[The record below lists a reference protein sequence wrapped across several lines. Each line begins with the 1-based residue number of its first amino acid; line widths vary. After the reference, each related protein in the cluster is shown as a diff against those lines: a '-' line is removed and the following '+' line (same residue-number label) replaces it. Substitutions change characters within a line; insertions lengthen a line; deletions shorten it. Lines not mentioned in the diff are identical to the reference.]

1 VSLTD
6 EIDEDRDIVRI
17 KKTLVKAVFTSAL
30 LAVSFQATAVFAQ
43 TTSAN
48 DPTIGFDR
56 LFGLAGHT
64 CKQYDDTGRLYLYSE
79 GIPALDVVLW
89 LQRSDNGTKPDA
101 TGIGGGIAGDTGL
114 PAGQTSRRV
123 GQRVNPIDAPLSDDD
138 GVPQCKRRSN
148 TAQRFPA
155 AADTPYRHG
164 TVIENAARDPLVD
177 IHRFHLGDIHL
188 LGPAGDPA
196 DLVDDPLVGHDD
208 FGGDAD
214 KPGAQERYSRQ
225 QQKQRCHHQR
235 ERLLIARQIET
246 DDQRRDRHDTKQD
259 RIPVDRPMQPANVPH
274 VLILLKYFGI
284 VSHY

>member
-89 LQRSDNGTKPDA
+89 LQRSDNGTKP
-101 TGIGGGIAGDTGL
+101 
-114 PAGQTSRRV
+114 
-123 GQRVNPIDAPLSDDD
+123 
-138 GVPQCKRRSN
+138 
-148 TAQRFPA
+148 
-155 AADTPYRHG
+155 
-164 TVIENAARDPLVD
+164 
-177 IHRFHLGDIHL
+177 
-188 LGPAGDPA
+188 
-196 DLVDDPLVGHDD
+196 
-208 FGGDAD
+208 
-214 KPGAQERYSRQ
+214 
-225 QQKQRCHHQR
+225 
-235 ERLLIARQIET
+235 
-246 DDQRRDRHDTKQD
+246 
-259 RIPVDRPMQPANVPH
+259 NVPMPQALAEALPEIPGCLPGKH
-274 VLILLKYFGI
+274 HAASGNG
-284 VSHY
+284 